1 MMCFLLL
8 SSFSKKFKP
17 YNLVSKIFCRLGLIE
32 WIDDIC
38 PLKGII
44 EEEKT
49 SLEKRQF
56 NRAFAE
62 YSNRYPDNA
71 NQAYLLNYSSYS
83 ADKCSKWFAEIQS
96 AIEADPLR

>member
-1 MMCFLLL
+1 MFSAPVIFLQLIQTCI
-8 SSFSKKFKP
+8 
-17 YNLVSKIFCRLGLIE
+17 NLVLKTFCRLGLIE

-44 EEEKT
+44 EEEQT

-56 NRAFAE
+56 SRAFAE
-62 YSNRYPDNA
+62 YSNRYQN
-71 NQAYLLNYSSYS
+71 NQAYLPNYSSYS
-83 ADKCSKWFAEIQS
+83 ADKCSKWFSEIQS